1 MRVHVDPQFLSSSI
15 GGAFACGEH
24 SPRRANSSNCK
35 QSVTPLET
43 PPRHA
48 GNTIVSGC
56 SRFRSA
62 NQIAKMTNLASYF
75 LASNGCEIELDPRH
89 LRPDYRPLAQ
99 PLQGAVFW
107 VANVDL
113 NGESRRLGANRRGI
127 LNTHALVRRGLVL
140 RNAAMRDRSS
150 AARIRIQA
158 LDRGSAIPPSQSRPR
173 IILFPNA
180 TRAPR

>member
-107 VANVDL
+107 RGMSILMANPGVS
-113 NGESRRLGANRRGI
+113 ERIGAG
-127 LNTHALVRRGLVL
+127 
-140 RNAAMRDRSS
+140 
-150 AARIRIQA
+150 
-158 LDRGSAIPPSQSRPR
+158 
-173 IILFPNA
+173 F
-180 TRAPR
+180 